1 MHRARA
7 RTLAARRSSGPAVEH
22 ARFAPAVASDCL
34 RVLWVAAGQFKN
46 GVWAAVSYGFG
57 IDIGF
62 NNIKVE

>member
-1 MHRARA
+1 M
-7 RTLAARRSSGPAVEH
+7 
-22 ARFAPAVASDCL
+22 
-34 RVLWVAAGQFKN
+34 AAGQYKN